1 MGNSNSHGRSRARL
15 LPEVE
20 AEIEEKLH
28 CAAAAE
34 LPLLVSP
41 DRVDELAELGFLELR
56 VAVAAG
62 RASLPEVVAALHI
75 RKQQLGNRLRSLTD
89 VFLAD
94 PLRRAREMQEL
105 LLRDGVER
113 LAELPLLGC
122 VLSLK
127 DSVIY
132 RGSSSTQG
140 FLNGYRKPYDKSAPL
155 IDHLEALGAVV
166 VCKGNVPQALMSCE
180 SLNCVFGAVSNPTPG
195 HLCRTAGG
203 SSGGEAANLAL
214 RIANCAIGSDIAGS
228 LRIPALFC
236 GVFSLKPTA
245 GRFSGCEGLSFA
257 ERWDSPWLAGDLQP
271 VIAPT
276 CGPMARTARDV
287 EALAIAMNGFN
298 EVSLDAP
305 PLPWRPA
312 KMPLRIGRIVA
323 FDLLEPSDVQS
334 RALNEAAGAIS
345 AEFVDVDLNDLLE
358 DLVVAAVAGYLKDEQ
373 TLLLVRGDLEIGEPL
388 VEVYDEFR
396 RLVTAPTPL
405 LRIGLRAGAF
415 AHREAL
421 YVRAYLRAMDL
432 NLAMLLGERSRLREE
447 VIRRFKAAGVE
458 VCLAHG
464 LPPAMRHG
472 ASKDCDLECFYC
484 FIWNLVNFPV
494 GAVPVTHVRADEQR
508 YTSRWADKVSRT
520 IAETMEGSAGLP
532 VGVQVVGLPWHEET
546 VVEVIKQIEDGLR
559 KAV

>member
-1 MGNSNSHGRSRARL
+1 MGNSHGHSRAQL
-15 LPEVE
+15 LPEVA
-20 AEIEEKLH
+20 AEIEEKLR
-28 CAAAAE
+28 CSAAAE
-34 LPLLVSP
+34 LPRLVSAE
-41 DRVDELAELGFLELR
+41 RVDELAELSFLELR
-56 VAVAAG
+56 AALAAG
-62 RASLPEVVAALHI
+62 RASLPEAVAALHV
-75 RKQQLGNRLRSLTD
+75 RKQRLGNRLRSLTD

-94 PLRRAREMQEL
+94 PLRRAQEMQQAL
-105 LLRDGVER
+105 GRDSARSIE
-113 LAELPLLGC
+113 ALPLLGC

-127 DSVIY
+127 DSVIF

-140 FLNGYRKPYDKSAPL
+140 FLKGYRKPYARSAPL
-155 IDHLEALGAVV
+155 VDHLEALGALV

-195 HLCRTAGG
+195 HLGRTAGG
-203 SSGGEAANLAL
+203 SSGGEAVNLAMK
-214 RIANCAIGSDIAGS
+214 IANCAIGSDIAGS

-257 ERWDSPWLAGDLQP
+257 EKWEAPWLAGDMQP

-312 KMPLRIGRIVA
+312 KMPHRLGRIVA
-323 FDLLEPSDVQS
+323 YDLLEPTDVQT
-334 RALNEAAGAIS
+334 RALEEATGAIS

-358 DLVVAAVAGYLKDEQ
+358 DLIITAVACYLKDQ
-373 TLLLVRGDLEIGEPL
+373 QSLLLIRGELQTGEPL
-388 VEVYDEFR
+388 VEVYDEFK
-396 RLVTAPTPL
+396 RLVTAPIPL
-405 LRIGLRAGAF
+405 LRLGLRAGVF
-415 AHREAL
+415 SHREGL
-421 YVRAYLRAMDL
+421 YVNAYLRSLDQ
-432 NLAMLLGERSRLREE
+432 NLAMIEAEKTRLREE
-447 VIRRFKAAGVE
+447 VKRRFRAAGVE

-464 LPPAMRHG
+464 LPPAMRQG
-472 ASKDCDLECFYC
+472 TSKDCDLECFYC

-494 GAVPVTHVRADEQR
+494 GAVPVTTVRDEEQR
-508 YTSRWADKVSRT
+508 YNSKWADKVSRT
-520 IAETMEGSAGLP
+520 ITENMEGSAGLP
-532 VGVQVVGLPWHEET
+532 VGIQVVGLPWHEEE
-546 VVEVIKQIEDGLR
+546 VVEVMKRVEDGLTR